1 MRLSIL
7 CISLILGVFGQNEE
21 VDEDIRKKIE
31 EIFPMTNNNFS
42 PDLEEVTES
51 TNGSYGAIEQCGEG
65 STRGLKRCVVYNK
78 CDPKTNTIVEEDVTY
93 GGGII
98 DIRFGKRECEEL
110 LDVCC
115 KINPNTPTPDPVTP
129 VAPVTPEPVTT
140 PPIVK
145 PSFCGIR
152 NPKGIDFTIT
162 GNYNNEA
169 EYGEFPWMVAI
180 LNKNY
185 VLQGL
190 DKPLVCGGSLIT
202 PNVVLTGAHCVY
214 RNKSFDLTVR
224 AGEWDTQTTKERLP
238 YQERN
243 VNQII
248 VHEEF
253 VPGILHND
261 VALLILE
268 EAVNKA
274 DHIGTICLPPQ
285 NAKINSKNC
294 FVTGWG
300 QKDFGKK
307 GKFQSILKKV
317 ELPTIDKRICQDALR
332 TTRLTSKF
340 SLHSSFM
347 CAGGEEGKDA
357 CTGDGGSPLVCP
369 DPTNA
374 QRYVQ
379 VGTVAWGIGCGT
391 LNIPGVYGDVAQFR
405 NWIDQKLQRLSIN
418 SAPYTV

>member
-7 CISLILGVFGQNEE
+7 CISLIIGVFGQNEE
-21 VDEDIRKKIE
+21 IIDEDTRKKID
-31 EIFPMTNNNFS
+31 EIFPMSNNNF
-42 PDLEEVTES
+42 PTDLEEVTES
-51 TNGSYGAIEQCGEG
+51 TNGSYTAIEQCGEG
-65 STRGLKRCVVYNK
+65 STRGLKRCVVYSK

-93 GGGII
+93 GFGQI
-98 DIRFGKRECEEL
+98 DIRFGKKPCEDT

-115 KINPNTPTPDPVTP
+115 KINPNTPTPDPVSPT
-129 VAPVTPEPVTT
+129 PVTPEPVTT

-162 GNYNNEA
+162 GNHDNEA

-185 VLQGL
+185 LLQGL
-190 DKPLVCGGSLIT
+190 DKPLACGGSLIT

-214 RNKSFDLTVR
+214 RNKTFDLTVR

-248 VHEEF
+248 FHEEF

-261 VALLILE
+261 VALLILD

-285 NAKINSKNC
+285 NLKINSKNC

-300 QKDFGKK
+300 QKDFGRK
-307 GKFQSILKKV
+307 GKFQAILKKI

-332 TTRLTSKF
+332 TTRLGPKF
-340 SLHSSFM
+340 GLHSSFM

-369 DPTNA
+369 DPSHPE
-374 QRYVQ
+374 RYVQ

-391 LNIPGVYGDVAQFR
+391 LNVPGVYADVAQFR
-405 NWIDQKLQRLSIN
+405 NWIDQKLRRLSI
-418 SAPYTV
+418 SMAPYTV

>member
-7 CISLILGVFGQNEE
+7 CLSLILGVFGQIEQI
-21 VDEDIRKKIE
+21 DENNRKRIE
-31 EIFPMTNNNFS
+31 ELLPMTTNTFS
-42 PDLEEVTES
+42 QDMEEVTES

-65 STRGLKRCVVYNK
+65 STGGLKRCVEYSK
-78 CDPKTNTIVEEDVTY
+78 CDPKTNTIVEEDITY
-93 GGGII
+93 GGGNI
-98 DIRFGKRECEEL
+98 DIRSGKRECEGT

-115 KINPNTPTPDPVTP
+115 KINPNAPTPNPVT
-129 VAPVTPEPVTT
+129 PVTPEPVTT